1 MPIGC
6 KLCNEAQMSKILSVA
21 DAGLVVHVG
30 GGSVIIYYSIAC
42 EVHVEILGPCP
53 LLMKI
58 RPLIEH
64 F

>member
-1 MPIGC
+1 
-6 KLCNEAQMSKILSVA
+6 MSKILSVA

-30 GGSVIIYYSIAC
+30 GVLLYYSIVC
-42 EVHVEILGPCP
+42 EVHAEILGPCP

-58 RPLIEH
+58 TPIIEH